1 MHELMF
7 PIIFMV
13 ALAYSA
19 VGHGGASGYLAVL
32 ALFGFAPS
40 QMASSALVLNLLV
53 SGTAFVAFW
62 RSGFFKPKLFWPFAF
77 ASIPAAFVG
86 GLIQI
91 PAPLYG
97 SLLFVALIF
106 AAIRL
111 LLSKP
116 SLVGGE
122 EDMIPPYRLTVPIGL
137 IIGLVSGIVGVGG
150 GIFLSPLFILMGWA
164 DSKRTAAVSAAFIWV
179 NSAAGLFGHLHRQG
193 LNLAELWPLTLAAFL
208 GGLLGSRL
216 GSQRLHHLTL
226 RRILAGV
233 LGVAAYKSFLLVMQ

>member
-1 MHELMF
+1 MNEFML
-7 PIIFMV
+7 PLIFGV
-13 ALAYSA
+13 AVAYAA

-32 ALFGFAPS
+32 ALCGFAPA

-53 SGTAFVAFW
+53 SGTAFLAFW

-86 GLIQI
+86 GLIRI

-97 SLLFVALIF
+97 SLLFVSLIF
-106 AAIRL
+106 AAVRL
-111 LLSKP
+111 LLSKR
-116 SLVGGE
+116 SVAGGI
-122 EDMIPPYRLTVPIGL
+122 EDTIPPYYVTVPIGL
-137 IIGLVSGIVGVGG
+137 VIGLLSGIVGVGG

-164 DSKRTAAVSAAFIWV
+164 DAKRTAAVSAAFIWV

-193 LNLAELWPLTLAAFL
+193 LHLAELWPLTLAAFL
-208 GGLLGSRL
+208 GGLLGSHL
-216 GSQRLHHLTL
+216 GSQRLQHMTL

-233 LGVAAYKSFLLVMQ
+233 LGVAAYKSLILVIR